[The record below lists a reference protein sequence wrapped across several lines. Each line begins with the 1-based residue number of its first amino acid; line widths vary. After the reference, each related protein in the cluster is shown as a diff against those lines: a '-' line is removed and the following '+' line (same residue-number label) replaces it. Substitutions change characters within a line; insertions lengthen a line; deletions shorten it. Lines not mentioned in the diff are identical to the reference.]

1 MSNNKQCQFEASRQ
15 TSSATICKWCGRE
28 KWQHNTTMSN
38 KQSSIEWLEDKL
50 NNVKPNQ
57 FCSIETIKKWVEQ
70 AKEMEKEQIIHAYNQ
85 SWHFRDKPY
94 ETAEKYYNETF
105 CKII

>member
-1 MSNNKQCQFEASRQ
+1 MTAVE
-15 TSSATICKWCGRE
+15 W
-28 KWQHNTTMSN
+28 
-38 KQSSIEWLEDKL
+38 IEGYL
-50 NNVKPNQ
+50 
-57 FCSIETIKKWVEQ
+57 KKFNHIQESLSLRKAFEQ

-105 CKII
+105 KSE

>member
-1 MSNNKQCQFEASRQ
+1 VDKVHETLLKDLTSTKKTFNKMGKETAIDWLIDQLEKYELYSKISFQCLKE
-15 TSSATICKWCGRE
+15 I
-28 KWQHNTTMSN
+28 
-38 KQSSIEWLEDKL
+38 D
-50 NNVKPNQ
+50 
-57 FCSIETIKKWVEQ
+57 Q

-105 CKII
+105 GGKDII